1 MLAILGHAR
10 ADPESLPALRP
21 ALAAMMAA
29 SRAEPGCLHY
39 ALAIEDEGGAGQPAV
54 IAISECWADAAAL
67 EAHFRAPHMA
77 EFTRSAGGLLRD
89 LEVRLYRIAEELPFP
104 SIPA

>member
-1 MLAILGHAR
+1 
-10 ADPESLPALRP
+10 
-21 ALAAMMAA
+21 
-29 SRAEPGCLHY
+29 
-39 ALAIEDEGGAGQPAV
+39 
-54 IAISECWADAAAL
+54 
-67 EAHFRAPHMA
+67 MA